1 MKMYRLLRNN
11 KETGPY
17 SAEELIKTGFKK
29 YDLIWLDGKSA
40 AWRYPGEL
48 PDFAQHAP
56 VIEEQPFDRFYKRPV
71 VSTTAPIEMAAIVTP
86 VIAETPAIKKEKPRI
101 RIKADSARIEVP
113 SMPVATEEVVAK
125 VVTAPIAAST
135 ATPAILPAWNDVW
148 LNWEQEKQSAGGAKP
163 QPKKAIAPTFEP
175 EIETV
180 LLHTLPTSTPP
191 IKKSNFLTSNTG
203 LTIILLLI
211 ITGIGFW
218 MHSSWS
224 DSSANSTHNTTAD
237 NVAPNIAANTD
248 TIQIISDPVAT
259 ATNNQQVQTILP
271 DVPENKPAAEQSTAE
286 KPNSFVVTAVKN
298 TEKPVAKP
306 AAVKPQI
313 KPAALPAVNS
323 KTVVANTIQQ
333 PATKQV
339 KTTSQEVNAALPK
352 KETAPV
358 NDGGIKSIG
367 HYIHVDANIPYA
379 NETTGINYT
388 IENTSDIPLELVM
401 IDLQYYDIAGHY
413 IKGETIYLR
422 NVDAGEKVNA
432 KAPDN
437 AKAATVRYKVSMISS
452 EKKNLYLI
460 AD

>member
-48 PDFAQHAP
+48 PEFAQHAP
-56 VIEEQPFDRFYKRPV
+56 IIEEQPFDRFYKRPV

-86 VIAETPAIKKEKPRI
+86 VISETPAIKKEKPRI

-113 SMPVATEEVVAK
+113 IMPVAKEVEESKKVA
-125 VVTAPIAAST
+125 APKAAST
-135 ATPAILPAWNDVW
+135 ATPDTLPAWNDVW

-163 QPKKAIAPTFEP
+163 QPQKLKTPMVESET
-175 EIETV
+175 ETV
-180 LLHTLPTSTPP
+180 FLNTLSTSTPT
-191 IKKSNFLTSNTG
+191 IKKAHFLTSNTG
-203 LTIILLLI
+203 LTIMLLVI
-211 ITGIGFW
+211 IAGIGFW
-218 MHSSWS
+218 MHNSWS

-248 TIQIISDPVAT
+248 TIQIISDPIAT
-259 ATNNQQVQTILP
+259 ATNNEQVQTILP

-298 TEKPVAKP
+298 TEKPVSKP

-339 KTTSQEVNAALPK
+339 KTTSQEINAPLPK
-352 KETAPV
+352 KEAAPV

-379 NETTGINYT
+379 NEATDINYT